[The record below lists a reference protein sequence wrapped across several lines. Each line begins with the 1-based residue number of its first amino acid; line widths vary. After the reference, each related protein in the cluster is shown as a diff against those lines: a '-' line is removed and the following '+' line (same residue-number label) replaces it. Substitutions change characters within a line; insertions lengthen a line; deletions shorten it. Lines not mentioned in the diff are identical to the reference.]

1 MCSSTGP
8 DCVPKPGVRVADV
21 STGQVASPSRG
32 KWATLAVV
40 SIGTLMSTL
49 DGGMVGVSF
58 PALSEAFGAGS
69 STILWVS
76 VAFWATSFGLLP
88 TLGWLGDVHGRKR
101 VYTLGSLV
109 FAFGILA
116 AAAAPN
122 VWVLIAVRIVQA
134 VGSAMVLSNLNAV
147 IAAAFPASER
157 GRALG
162 ISGAVVGVGL
172 SGGPFIGGFLVDT
185 LGWQSLFYTRVPLGL
200 LGALLAWRVLPG
212 DRKTGGRAGID
223 LLGSGTLFVTLG
235 AFLLIINQ
243 GGRLGFGSP
252 VVLGL
257 AVAAAAL
264 LPVLV
269 WTERR
274 SARPI
279 LQASL
284 FKSRDYTFALLV
296 QISHYL
302 AHGGIILVAP
312 FFFVDSLGF
321 SATKMGIFIAAFYAA
336 RTVMAPAAGWLSDA
350 FGPRRFLVFGNGLFA
365 LALLWVALE
374 WTGSNE
380 LAILGALLLAGVG
393 SAFFEPVVTS
403 VIMGAVPADRL
414 GTASASVAMGRH
426 VAFAAGVALAGAVF
440 AVRERAYLAD
450 LGESAAAEA
459 IGRGFSDTMLTG
471 VALAAAAVVFSTLV
485 RSRGRR

>member
-1 MCSSTGP
+1 MG
-8 DCVPKPGVRVADV
+8 DV
-21 STGQVASPSRG
+21 STNPQTPPSRSQ
-32 KWATLAVV
+32 WAILEVV

-58 PALSEAFGAGS
+58 PALSDAFDTDS

-101 VYTLGSLV
+101 VYTVGSLV
-109 FAFGILA
+109 FAVGILA
-116 AAAAPN
+116 ASVAPN
-122 VWVLIAVRIVQA
+122 VWALIAIRVVQA

-147 IAAAFPASER
+147 IAAAFPAAER
-157 GRALG
+157 GRAIG
-162 ISGAVVGVGL
+162 VSGAVVGIGL
-172 SGGPFIGGFLVDT
+172 SVGPLAGGALIDA
-185 LGWQSLFYTRVPLGL
+185 LGWQSLFYSRVPLGL

-212 DRKTGGRAGID
+212 DRIRGGRFRLD
-223 LLGSGTLFVTLG
+223 LLGSATLFGTLA
-235 AFLLIINQ
+235 AFLLIVNQ
-243 GGRLGFGSP
+243 GGRLGFDSP

-257 AVAAAAL
+257 GVVAVAL

-274 SARPI
+274 SERPI
-279 LQASL
+279 MDASL
-284 FKSRDYTFALLV
+284 FKSRNYTFALLV

-312 FFFVDSLGF
+312 FFFVDSLDF

-350 FGPRRFLVFGNGLFA
+350 FGPRRFLVLGNALFA
-365 LALLWVALE
+365 LALFWVSRE
-374 WTGSNE
+374 WTGSSE
-380 LAILGALLLAGVG
+380 PAIFVALLLAGVG
-393 SAFFEPVVTS
+393 SAFFEPVVTT
-403 VIMGAVPADRL
+403 VIMGAVPVDRL

-426 VAFAAGVALAGAVF
+426 IAFAAGVALAGAVF
-440 AVRERAYLAD
+440 AVRERGYLAE
-450 LGESAAAEA
+450 LGESGAAEA

-471 VALAAAAVVFSTLV
+471 VVLAVAAVLFSTRI
-485 RSRGRR
+485 RSRTPAV

>member
-1 MCSSTGP
+1 MADATAGP
-8 DCVPKPGVRVADV
+8 PA
-21 STGQVASPSRG
+21 RG

-58 PALSEAFGAGS
+58 PALSEAFDTGS

-101 VYTLGSLV
+101 VYTIGSLV

-122 VWVLIAVRIVQA
+122 VWALIAVRIVQA

-147 IAAAFPASER
+147 IAAAFPAGER

-162 ISGAVVGVGL
+162 VSGAVVGVGL
-172 SGGPFIGGFLVDT
+172 SAGPLVGGFLVDA
-185 LGWQSLFYTRVPLGL
+185 LGWQSLFYTRAPLGL
-200 LGALLAWRVLPG
+200 LGALLAWRMLPA
-212 DRKTGGRAGID
+212 DRTTGGRWGLD
-223 LLGSGTLFVTLG
+223 LLGSGTLFVTLA

-243 GGRLGFGSP
+243 GGRLGFDSP

-257 AVAAAAL
+257 AAAAAAL
-264 LPVLV
+264 APVLV

-274 SARPI
+274 AARPI

-284 FKSRDYTFALLV
+284 FRSRDYTVALMV

-321 SATKMGIFIAAFYAA
+321 SATRMGVFIAAFYAA
-336 RTVMAPAAGWLSDA
+336 RTVMAFPAGWLSDA

-365 LALLWVALE
+365 LALLWVARE

-380 LAILGALLLAGVG
+380 VAILAALLLAGVG

-403 VIMGAVPADRL
+403 VIMGAVPVDRL
-414 GTASASVAMGRH
+414 GTASALVAMGRH

-440 AVRERAYLAD
+440 AVRERGYLRE
-450 LGESAAAEA
+450 LGESGAAEA
-459 IGRGFSDTMLTG
+459 IGRGFSDTMLTC
-471 VALAAAAVVFSTLV
+471 VALAVAATLFSTLI

>member
-1 MCSSTGP
+1 MAELTAGHAAP
-8 DCVPKPGVRVADV
+8 PA
-21 STGQVASPSRG
+21 RG
-32 KWATLAVV
+32 KWAILAVV
-40 SIGTLMSTL
+40 SIGTLISTL

-58 PALSEAFGAGS
+58 PALSEAFDTGS

-76 VAFWATSFGLLP
+76 VAFWGTSFGLLP

-101 VYTLGSLV
+101 VYVLGSLV

-134 VGSAMVLSNLNAV
+134 IGSAMVLSNLNAV
-147 IAAAFPASER
+147 IAAAFPAGER
-157 GRALG
+157 GRAMG
-162 ISGAVVGVGL
+162 VSGAVVGVGL
-172 SGGPFIGGFLVDT
+172 SAGPLVGGFLVDV
-185 LGWQSLFYTRVPLGL
+185 LGWQSLFYSRVPLGL
-200 LGALLAWRVLPG
+200 LGALLAWRVLPS
-212 DRKTGGRAGID
+212 DRTTGGRFHVD
-223 LLGSGTLFVTLG
+223 LLGSATLFVTLA
-235 AFLLIINQ
+235 AFLLIVNQ
-243 GGRLGFGSP
+243 GGRLGFDSP

-257 AVAAAAL
+257 AVATASL

-284 FKSRDYTFALLV
+284 FKVRDYTFALLV

-312 FFFVDSLGF
+312 YFFVDSLGF
-321 SATKMGIFIAAFYAA
+321 SATKMGVFIAAFYAA
-336 RTVMAPAAGWLSDA
+336 RAVVAFPAGWLSDT
-350 FGPRRFLVFGNGLFA
+350 FGPRGFLVFGNGLFA
-365 LALLWVALE
+365 LALLWVSRE

-380 LAILGALLLAGVG
+380 LAILVAMLLAGVG

-403 VIMGAVPADRL
+403 VIMGAVPVDRL
-414 GTASASVAMGRH
+414 GTASALVAMGRH
-426 VAFAAGVALAGAVF
+426 VAFASGVALAGAVF
-440 AVRERAYLAD
+440 AVRERVYLRE
-450 LGESAAAEA
+450 LGEVEA
-459 IGRGFSDTMLTG
+459 IGRGFSDTMLTCVVLA
-471 VALAAAAVVFSTLV
+471 VAATLFSAMI

>member
-1 MCSSTGP
+1 M
-8 DCVPKPGVRVADV
+8 AD
-21 STGQVASPSRG
+21 ASPDHAAPASRG

-58 PALSEAFGAGS
+58 PALSEAFDTGS

-76 VAFWATSFGLLP
+76 VAFWGTSFGLLP

-109 FAFGILA
+109 FAFGIVA

-147 IAAAFPASER
+147 IAAAFPAGER
-157 GRALG
+157 GRAMG
-162 ISGAVVGVGL
+162 VSGAVVGVGL
-172 SGGPFIGGFLVDT
+172 SAGPLIGGFLVDV
-185 LGWQSLFYTRVPLGL
+185 LGWQSLFYTRAPLGF
-200 LGALLAWRVLPG
+200 LGAFLAWRVLPG
-212 DRKTGGRAGID
+212 DRATGGRVHVD
-223 LLGSGTLFVTLG
+223 LLGSATLFVTLA

-257 AVAAAAL
+257 GVAAAAL

-269 WTERR
+269 WTEWR

-284 FKSRDYTFALLV
+284 FRSRDYTFALLV

-302 AHGGIILVAP
+302 GHGGIILVAP
-312 FFFVDSLGF
+312 YFFVDSLGF
-321 SATKMGIFIAAFYAA
+321 SATKMGVFIAAFYAA
-336 RTVMAPAAGWLSDA
+336 RAVVAFPAGWLSDT
-350 FGPRRFLVFGNGLFA
+350 FGPRGFLVFGNGLFA

-380 LAILGALLLAGVG
+380 VAILAAMLLAGVG

-403 VIMGAVPADRL
+403 VIMGAVPTDRL
-414 GTASASVAMGRH
+414 GTASALVAMGRH
-426 VAFAAGVALAGAVF
+426 VAFSSGVALAGAVF
-440 AVRERAYLAD
+440 AVRERAHLREF
-450 LGESAAAEA
+450 GEAEA
-459 IGRGFSDTMLTG
+459 IGRGFSDTMLTCVVLA
-471 VALAAAAVVFSTLV
+471 VAATLFSTMI